1 MKLAIPDL
9 VSNSYFPAIA
19 AVELGFFAELG
30 LDVTLE
36 LMVPIETA
44 FAGMRNGSVQ
54 FLGGSAH
61 LMVGGFPEWRGI
73 KLICAQ
79 SQGMYWFLVVRAD
92 LGLSRGDLKGLRGL
106 RIGAAPWV
114 AMGLR
119 RLLIEAGSDPE
130 RDGIAIAP
138 IAGAHGGGTNFGV
151 TAARALEDGRVDGF
165 WANGMGAE
173 IAVSRGVG
181 TVLLDARRDRA
192 ARHGFGYTMPSLAVT
207 EDFLVSHPEAAAAA
221 VRAIMQAQR
230 ALKADV
236 SLAGKVGRA
245 LFPPAEADMIVELVR
260 RDLPF
265 YDAAITPAFVAA
277 MTKFSRDVGILKT
290 PATYADVVAPGMAEL
305 WSAGP

>member
-19 AVELGFFAELG
+19 AVELGFFAALG
-30 LDVTLE
+30 LDVTLD

-44 FAGMRNGSVQ
+44 FTGMRNGTVQ

-79 SQGMYWFLVVRAD
+79 SQGMYWFLVARAD

-119 RLLIEAGSDPE
+119 RLLIEAGCEPE
-130 RDGIAIAP
+130 RDGITIAP

-151 TAARALEDGRVDGF
+151 MAAQALEDGRVDGF

-173 IAVSRGVG
+173 IAVTRGVG
-181 TVLLDARRDRA
+181 TLLLDARRDRE
-192 ARHGFGYTMPSLAVT
+192 ARHGFDYTMASVALT
-207 EDFLVSHPEAAAAA
+207 DDFLASHPQAAAAA
-221 VRAIMQAQR
+221 VRAIVQAQR

-265 YDAAITPAFVAA
+265 YDAAITPAFVSA
-277 MTKFSRDVGILKT
+277 MSTFSRDVGILKT
-290 PATYADVVAPGMAEL
+290 PVTYADVVAPGMAEL
-305 WSAGP
+305 WSAGQ